1 MTRSVEELL
10 NEARDEYETWYD
22 AITNMELKGN

>member
-1 MTRSVEELL
+1 MTKSVEELL
-10 NEARDEYETWYD
+10 HEAGDEYQTWYD